1 MDHMQTRHNMTW
13 AQKVHTERWYCD
25 IGHESPEQFEFLEKS
40 QLLDHLETKHG
51 GQLTKSKLQGRA
63 RRNRRIATR
72 EPFVCP
78 LCDSVPE
85 DIKPQVHEKPYR
97 QLSQHI
103 GRHLK
108 SLAFLSLSYME
119 DDSKDKQSLAES
131 SHKTTGEGNSRLS
144 KGSLKNRYLESV
156 EDIPKTQTMPD
167 GTRRIEGNEWQQ
179 EFPGEPPPPNEPEY
193 WDFLPP
199 KDLETDF
206 EMLKAHL
213 QRRDSVNYTD
223 LSKADQRLEVPPELR
238 PYGITEVYRPPNGCE
253 VDIVLVH
260 GLGSNPEKTWTAK
273 NGVFWPKDLLPT
285 AIKSATARI
294 LVYEYEA
301 DLSESS
307 TIHQHAQTLI
317 HRLVMNRR
325 LNNNTLVENPI
336 IWVAHS
342 LGGLVIKKALELS
355 NIPPRT
361 PGDAIRSIFVSTYSI
376 IFLGTP
382 HTGGLKSMLDSIF
395 QIMAHAVPPKQRT
408 KQRSAE
414 LLKALRPLSESAE
427 DINSEFLSMIDRF
440 RTCMVYENLETK
452 FPTGNS
458 GLVVDMSSASPQLP
472 GVTCFGIEATHL
484 DMCRYES
491 RNSPG
496 FRNVS
501 LTINSWVME
510 CPPIIKARWDVEKK
524 AKAEK
529 MEELVKR
536 YVSFGFKFPI
546 FSDFSG
552 PKFNSTI
559 HRRASLSL
567 LSCFRTNAHVYTILI
582 S

>member
-1 MDHMQTRHNMTW
+1 MTW

-78 LCDSVPE
+78 LCDCVPE
-85 DIKPQVHEKPYR
+85 DIKPQVHEKPYK

-167 GTRRIEGNEWQQ
+167 GTRRIEGNEWPQ
-179 EFPGEPPPPNEPEY
+179 EFPGEPPPPIEPEF

-199 KDLETDF
+199 KDLEIDF

-213 QRRDSVNYTD
+213 QRRDSVSYTD
-223 LSKADQRLEVPPELR
+223 FFLSDLSEADQRLEVLPDPR
-238 PYGITEVYRPPNGCE
+238 RYGITEVYRPPNGCE

-273 NGVFWPKDLLPT
+273 NGVFWPKDLLPA

-294 LVYEYEA
+294 LVYGLA
-301 DLSESS
+301 FLSESIS
-307 TIHQHAQTLI
+307 INQHAETLI
-317 HRLVMNRR
+317 YDLSMDR
-325 LNNNTLVENPI
+325 LNDHALENPI

-342 LGGLVIKKALELS
+342 LGGLVVKKALELLNVS
-355 NIPPRT
+355 SRT
-361 PGDAIRSIFVSTYSI
+361 PGDPIRSIFVSTYSI

-382 HTGGLKSMLDSIF
+382 HTESKSKLSSIL
-395 QIMAHAVPPKQRT
+395 QTMAHTVAPKQRNVD
-408 KQRSAE
+408 
-414 LLKALRPLSESAE
+414 LFKAFQTPSESAE
-427 DINSEFLSMIDRF
+427 DINSEFLSIIGRF

-501 LTINSWVME
+501 LTINSWVLE
-510 CPPIIKARWDVEKK
+510 CPPIIKAKWDVEKK
-524 AKAEK
+524 ARL
-529 MEELVKR
+529 EELVKR
-536 YVSFGFKFPI
+536 YVSFCFKFLNFQVQDSTPRYT
-546 FSDFSG
+546 D
-552 PKFNSTI
+552 PKRSPFLLN
-559 HRRASLSL
+559 L
-567 LSCFRTNAHVYTILI
+567 LSCFRTNAHV
-582 S
+582 

>member
-78 LCDSVPE
+78 LCDCVPE
-85 DIKPQVHEKPYR
+85 DIKPQVHEKPYK

-167 GTRRIEGNEWQQ
+167 GTRRIEGNEWPQ
-179 EFPGEPPPPNEPEY
+179 EFPGEPPPPIEPEF

-199 KDLETDF
+199 KDLEIDF

-213 QRRDSVNYTD
+213 QRRDSVSYTD
-223 LSKADQRLEVPPELR
+223 FFLSDLSEADQRLEVLPDPR
-238 PYGITEVYRPPNGCE
+238 RYGITEVYRPPNGCE

-273 NGVFWPKDLLPT
+273 NGVFWPKDLLPA

-294 LVYEYEA
+294 LVYGYKA
-301 DLSESS
+301 YLSESS
-307 TIHQHAQTLI
+307 TIHQHAETLI
-317 HRLVMNRR
+317 HHLSMDR
-325 LNNNTLVENPI
+325 LNDHALENPI

-342 LGGLVIKKALELS
+342 LGGLVVKKALELLNVPS
-355 NIPPRT
+355 RT
-361 PGDAIRSIFVSTYSI
+361 PGDPIRSIFVSTYSI

-382 HTGGLKSMLDSIF
+382 HTESKSKLSSIL
-395 QIMAHAVPPKQRT
+395 QTMAHTVAPKQRNVD
-408 KQRSAE
+408 
-414 LLKALRPLSESAE
+414 LFKAFQTPSESAE
-427 DINSEFLSMIDRF
+427 DINSEFLSIIGRF

-501 LTINSWVME
+501 LTINSWVKE
-510 CPPIIKARWDVEKK
+510 CPPIIKARWNVEKK
-524 AKAEK
+524 VEARF
-529 MEELVKR
+529 EELVKR
-536 YVSFGFKFPI
+536 YVSFSFKFPN
-546 FSDFSG
+546 FPNFSG
-552 PKFNSTI
+552 SKFNSTI
-559 HRRASLSL
+559 HRRASLNL

>member
-25 IGHESPEQFEFLEKS
+25 IDHKSPEQFEFLEKS

-78 LCDSVPE
+78 LCDCIPE
-85 DIKPQVHEKPYR
+85 DIKPQVHEKPYK

-119 DDSKDKQSLAES
+119 DDSKDKESLAES

-213 QRRDSVNYTD
+213 QRRDSVSYTD
-223 LSKADQRLEVPPELR
+223 LSKADQRLEVPRELR

-260 GLGSNPEKTWTAK
+260 GLGSNSEKAWTAK

-285 AIKSATARI
+285 ALRSATARI
-294 LVYEYEA
+294 LVYEYKT

-307 TIHQHAQTLI
+307 TIHQHAQNLI
-317 HRLVMNRR
+317 LQLVVDRGR
-325 LNNNTLVENPI
+325 NNNTLMENSI

-342 LGGLVIKKALELS
+342 LGGIVVKRALELS
-355 NIPPRT
+355 NSPSSSPS
-361 PGDAIRSIFVSTYSI
+361 DAIRSIFLSTYSI

-382 HTGGLKSMLDSIF
+382 HTGSLKPTLKLGLILQTMT
-395 QIMAHAVPPKQRT
+395 HAVPPKQPY
-408 KQRSAE
+408 AD
-414 LLKALRPLSESAE
+414 LLRALQTLIEPVEA
-427 DINSEFLSMIDRF
+427 INSEFLSMIDRF

-452 FPTGNS
+452 FPTGDS

-472 GVTCFGIEATHL
+472 GVTCFGIEATHS

-524 AKAEK
+524 ARLDAEK
-529 MEELVKR
+529 MEELVQR
-536 YVSFGFKFPI
+536 YVSFCFKFPI
-546 FSDFSG
+546 FQVQD
-552 PKFNSTI
+552 STP
-559 HRRASLSL
+559 RYRDPNLSPSLLNL
-567 LSCFRTNAHVYTILI
+567 LSCFRTNAQL
-582 S
+582 

>member
-1 MDHMQTRHNMTW
+1 MDHMQTRHSMTW

-25 IGHESPEQFEFLEKS
+25 IDHENPEQFEFLEKS

-72 EPFVCP
+72 EPFACP

-131 SHKTTGEGNSRLS
+131 SHKTTGEGDSRLS

-156 EDIPKTQTMPD
+156 EDIPKTQTIPD

-213 QRRDSVNYTD
+213 QRRDSVSYTD

-260 GLGSNPEKTWTAK
+260 GLGSNSEKAWTAK

-285 AIKSATARI
+285 ALRSATARI
-294 LVYEYEA
+294 LVYEYKT

-307 TIHQHAQTLI
+307 TIHQHAQNLI
-317 HRLVMNRR
+317 LQLVVDRGR
-325 LNNNTLVENPI
+325 NNNTLMENPI

-342 LGGLVIKKALELS
+342 LGGLVVKKALELL
-355 NIPPRT
+355 NIPSRT
-361 PGDAIRSIFVSTYSI
+361 PGYTFGSIFVSTYSI

-382 HTGGLKSMLDSIF
+382 HTESKPKLGSIF
-395 QIMAHAVPPKQRT
+395 QTVAHTGPPKQRN
-408 KQRSAE
+408 AD
-414 LLKALRPLSESAE
+414 LFKAFKTPSESAE

-472 GVTCFGIEATHL
+472 GVTCFGIEATHS

-524 AKAEK
+524 AEAEK

-536 YVSFGFKFPI
+536 YVSFCFKILIFPI
-546 FSDFSG
+546 FQAQ
-552 PKFNSTI
+552 NSIPRYTEE
-559 HRRASLSL
+559 RL
-567 LSCFRTNAHVYTILI
+567 LIY
-582 S
+582 

>member
-25 IGHESPEQFEFLEKS
+25 IDHESPEQFEFLEKS

-78 LCDSVPE
+78 LCDCIPE
-85 DIKPQVHEKPYR
+85 DIKPQVHEKPYK

-119 DDSKDKQSLAES
+119 DDSKDKESLAES

-213 QRRDSVNYTD
+213 QRRDSVSYTD
-223 LSKADQRLEVPPELR
+223 LSKADQRLEVPRELR

-260 GLGSNPEKTWTAK
+260 GLGSNSEKAWTAK

-285 AIKSATARI
+285 ALRSATARI
-294 LVYEYEA
+294 LVYEYKT

-307 TIHQHAQTLI
+307 TIHQHAQNLI
-317 HRLVMNRR
+317 LQLVVDRGR
-325 LNNNTLVENPI
+325 NNNTLMENSI

-342 LGGLVIKKALELS
+342 LGGIVVKRALELS
-355 NIPPRT
+355 NSPSSSPS
-361 PGDAIRSIFVSTYSI
+361 DAIRSIFLSTYSI

-382 HTGGLKSMLDSIF
+382 HTGSLKPTLKLGLILQTMT
-395 QIMAHAVPPKQRT
+395 HAVPPKQPY
-408 KQRSAE
+408 AD
-414 LLKALRPLSESAE
+414 LLRALQTLIEPVEA
-427 DINSEFLSMIDRF
+427 INSEFLSMIDRF

-452 FPTGNS
+452 FPTGDS

-472 GVTCFGIEATHL
+472 GVTCFGIEATHS

-524 AKAEK
+524 ARLDAEK
-529 MEELVKR
+529 MEELVQR
-536 YVSFGFKFPI
+536 YVSFCFKFPI
-546 FSDFSG
+546 FQVQD
-552 PKFNSTI
+552 STP
-559 HRRASLSL
+559 RYRDPNLSPSLLNL
-567 LSCFRTNAHVYTILI
+567 LSCFRTNAQL
-582 S
+582 

>member
-25 IGHESPEQFEFLEKS
+25 IDHENPEQFEFLEKS

-78 LCDSVPE
+78 LCDCVPE
-85 DIKPQVHEKPYR
+85 DIKPQLHEKPYK

-119 DDSKDKQSLAES
+119 NDSKDKQSLAES
-131 SHKTTGEGNSRLS
+131 SHKTTGEGDSRLS

-167 GTRRIEGNEWQQ
+167 GARKIEGNEWQQ

-199 KDLETDF
+199 KDLEIDF
-206 EMLKAHL
+206 EMLKTHL
-213 QRRDSVNYTD
+213 QRRDSVSSSD
-223 LSKADQRLEVPPELR
+223 LSDLLEADQRLEVLPDPR
-238 PYGITEVYRPPNGCE
+238 RYVSDSRITEVYRPPNGCE

-294 LVYEYEA
+294 LVYGYKA
-301 DLSESS
+301 YLSESS
-307 TIHQHAQTLI
+307 TIHYHAQTLI
-317 HRLVMNRR
+317 HQLVMNRGR
-325 LNNNTLVENPI
+325 KNGKLMENPI

-342 LGGLVIKKALELS
+342 LGGLVVKKALELS
-355 NIPPRT
+355 NLPSRT
-361 PGDAIRSIFVSTYSI
+361 PGDSFRSIFVSTYSI

-382 HTGGLKSMLDSIF
+382 HTESKSKLSSIL
-395 QIMAHAVPPKQRT
+395 QTMAHTVAPKQRNVD
-408 KQRSAE
+408 
-414 LLKALRPLSESAE
+414 LFKAFQTPSESAE
-427 DINSEFLSMIDRF
+427 DINSEFLSIIGRF

-536 YVSFGFKFPI
+536 YVSFCFKFLVFPI
-546 FSDFSG
+546 FQAQ
-552 PKFNSTI
+552 NSIPRYTEE
-559 HRRASLSL
+559 RL
-567 LSCFRTNAHVYTILI
+567 LVY
-582 S
+582 

>member
-25 IGHESPEQFEFLEKS
+25 IDHESPEQFEFLEKS

-78 LCDSVPE
+78 LCDCVPE
-85 DIKPQVHEKPYR
+85 DIRPQVHEKPYK

-119 DDSKDKQSLAES
+119 NDSKDKQSLAES
-131 SHKTTGEGNSRLS
+131 SHKTTGEGDSRLS

-156 EDIPKTQTMPD
+156 EDIPKTQTIPD

-193 WDFLPP
+193 WDFLPL

-206 EMLKAHL
+206 EVLKTHL
-213 QRRDSVNYTD
+213 QRRDSVSYTD
-223 LSKADQRLEVPPELR
+223 LTELSEADQKLEVPPDPR
-238 PYGITEVYRPPNGCE
+238 RYGITEVYRPPNVCE

-294 LVYEYEA
+294 LVYGYKA
-301 DLSESS
+301 HLSESS
-307 TIHQHAQTLI
+307 TIHQHAQNLI
-317 HRLVMNRR
+317 LQLVVDRGR
-325 LNNNTLVENPI
+325 NNNTLMENPI

-342 LGGLVIKKALELS
+342 LGGLVVKKALELL
-355 NIPPRT
+355 NIHSRT
-361 PGDAIRSIFVSTYSI
+361 PGDAVRSIFVSTYSI

-382 HTGGLKSMLDSIF
+382 HTESKSKLGSIF
-395 QIMAHAVPPKQRT
+395 QTVAHAVALKQRT
-408 KQRSAE
+408 TD
-414 LLKALRPLSESAE
+414 LLKALQPLSESAE
-427 DINSEFLSMIDRF
+427 DINVEFLRLIDRF
-440 RTCMVYENLETK
+440 RICMVYENLETK

-472 GVTCFGIEATHL
+472 GVACFGIEATHS

-524 AKAEK
+524 ARL
-529 MEELVKR
+529 EELVKR
-536 YVSFGFKFPI
+536 YVSFCFKFPG
-546 FSDFSG
+546 FQVQDSTPRYTD
-552 PKFNSTI
+552 PK
-559 HRRASLSL
+559 LSPFL
-567 LSCFRTNAHVYTILI
+567 LNLLGCFRITNMYRLF
-582 S
+582 